1 MNSSRQRKRELV
13 AGSFKPRNPLAMAAR
28 ARKAGAH
35 GPDRRADRRAA
46 RLALRKRE
54 SD

>member
-13 AGSFKPRNPLAMAAR
+13 GGSFKPRNPLVVAAR

-46 RLALRKRE
+46 RLALRRHE
-54 SD
+54 PD